1 MSNQNGKEKRKEIP
15 TMICNDFT
23 RSKGVQRA
31 IDFRDAL
38 TTPTSLEHYAKIHSA
53 KGKPEINQY
62 PSQIQVWVTNS
73 GNGQSASATAN
84 ISPALPQLWLE
95 ICKQNIGIS
104 VLPMYR
110 AVYGPNY
117 PREKEDKKMVESTV
131 GSLVKSIQA
140 NSRIGR
146 ALVYLI
152 EDKLESLEYRLKEN
166 LDRETIDEYPNQM
179 DALRKA
185 IKALRSKDVQPL
197 YAIRYPRKVDYT
209 YSDTRVHTHREAN
222 GFAPVRVIN
231 VSHGSVLDNQKG
243 DLLNSP
249 WKFEIRNFEAKPKRS
264 KKGLTQYIAGT
275 ERNMKYVSI
284 NLSEMQMFELMY
296 RVTRYIELW
305 EIANCLPFIR
315 EGSQHRHELVQAYVN
330 DQKQGQQQQASQYQR
345 QQAPQQQ
352 RQQAPQRQQV
362 PQQQWQ
368 QAPQQQGQQM
378 PQQQRQQT
386 PQQQRRQAPQQQ
398 RQQAPQQQRQQAP
411 QQQGQQMPQQQR
423 QQLPQQQQ
431 QQAPQQQGQQMP
443 QQQRQQTPQ
452 QQRQQPPQQQRQQSY
467 QIDARDFELQ

>member
-15 TMICNDFT
+15 TLICNDFT

-38 TTPTSLEHYAKIHSA
+38 TTPTTLEHYAKIHSA

-110 AVYGPNY
+110 AVYG
-117 PREKEDKKMVESTV
+117 RDKQDKKMVESTV

-140 NSRIGR
+140 SSRIGR

-166 LDRETIDEYPNQM
+166 LDSETIDEYPYQM

-185 IKALRSKDVQPL
+185 VKALRSKDVQPL

-222 GFAPVRVIN
+222 GYAPVRVIN
-231 VSHGSVLDNQKG
+231 VSHGSVLDNQQG

-249 WKFEIRNFEAKPKRS
+249 WKFEIRNFEAKPKKS
-264 KKGLTQYIAGT
+264 KNGLTQYYAGT

-284 NLSEMQMFELMY
+284 NLSEMQMLEMMY

-330 DQKQGQQQQASQYQR
+330 DQRQGQQQQASQYQR

-352 RQQAPQRQQV
+352 RQQAPRQQGQQMPQQQRQQA
-362 PQQQWQ
+362 PQQQRQ
-368 QAPQQQGQQM
+368 QIPLQQGQQMPQQQRPQMPQQQRQQTPQQQGQQM
-378 PQQQRQQT
+378 PQQQRQQ
-386 PQQQRRQAPQQQ
+386 PPQQQ
-398 RQQAPQQQRQQAP
+398 RQQPPQQQQRQQVP
-411 QQQGQQMPQQQR
+411 QQQGQQM
-423 QQLPQQQQ
+423 
-431 QQAPQQQGQQMP
+431 
-443 QQQRQQTPQ
+443 
-452 QQRQQPPQQQRQQSY
+452 PQQQRQQSY

>member
-15 TMICNDFT
+15 TLICNDFT

-38 TTPTSLEHYAKIHSA
+38 TTPTTLEHYAKIHPA
-53 KGKPEINQY
+53 KSNTEINQF
-62 PSQIQVWVTNS
+62 PSQIQVWITNS

-117 PREKEDKKMVESTV
+117 PRDKQDKKMVESTV

-166 LDRETIDEYPNQM
+166 LDRETIDEYPYQM

-185 IKALRSKDVQPL
+185 VKALRSKDVQPL
-197 YAIRYPRKVDYT
+197 YAIRYLRKVDYT
-209 YSDTRVHTHREAN
+209 YSDTRVHTHKEKN
-222 GFAPVRVIN
+222 GYAPVRVIN
-231 VSHGSVLDNQKG
+231 VSHGSVLDNQQG

-249 WKFEIRNFEAKPKRS
+249 WKFEIRNFEAKPKKS
-264 KKGLTQYIAGT
+264 KNGLTQYYAGT
-275 ERNMKYVSI
+275 EKNMKYVSI
-284 NLSEMQMFELMY
+284 NLSEMQMLEMMY

-315 EGSQHRHELVQAYVN
+315 EGSQHRHELVQAYIN
-330 DQKQGQQQQASQYQR
+330 DQQQGQQQQASQYQR

-352 RQQAPQRQQV
+352 RQQP

-368 QAPQQQGQQM
+368 Q
-378 PQQQRQQT
+378 T
-386 PQQQRRQAPQQQ
+386 PQQQ

-423 QQLPQQQQ
+423 QQAPQQQRQQAPQ
-431 QQAPQQQGQQMP
+431 QQRQQSPPQQQGQQMP
-443 QQQRQQTPQ
+443 QQQRQQ
-452 QQRQQPPQQQRQQSY
+452 SY
-467 QIDARDFELQ
+467 QFDARDFEL